1 MENAMKNVN
10 LQEVIP
16 LTPPSVHIAALAERV
31 LKAANPDGLTQLVN
45 SIFHMAYMNPTRSA
59 EPLIRSRITEP
70 AVEGCSSQ
78 LHLNIPMPLEPGSQ
92 YPTDRASERRPQAQ
106 PPRRSA
112 AVAAD
117 N

>member
-1 MENAMKNVN
+1 MKNVN

-59 EPLIRSRITEP
+59 EPLIRSRRTEP

-78 LHLNIPMPLEPGSQ
+78 LHLNIPMLLEPGSP
-92 YPTDRASERRPQAQ
+92 YRTDQASK
-106 PPRRSA
+106 
-112 AVAAD
+112 
-117 N
+117 